1 MEIQKWQTLQ
11 DGLDGLARATAPM
24 PAVPLPEDH
33 VLVKIHTVSLNYRD
47 TEVCMGLY
55 SHHRSVAVGG
65 PEPLVPCSDMC
76 GTVVAVGSA
85 LEIPFKVGDRVVSVF
100 NHLQRSGHMRPE
112 YIKSA
117 GLGLPLEGVLQTHRV
132 FPTIGLLPAPAYLSD
147 AEACCL
153 PIAAVTAWM
162 SLQIGEAGLNYKPQT
177 FEERLKGKTV
187 VAQGTGGVSIS
198 GVQIAKAAGATV
210 IVTSSSDAKLETAR
224 TQLGADHLI
233 NYKTTP
239 QWADEVMAATDGYGA
254 DFILENGGNG
264 TLRQSFDAVTF
275 GGVINCI
282 GYLGGKTTKGQDE
295 EDHAV
300 SVLAL
305 RRNMTLRGI
314 MNGPRDRFE
323 EMLQFY
329 ERHEIKPVVHRVFPF
344 SESPAALQYLYSGQ
358 HFGKVVIQVDL

>member
-1 MEIQKWQTLQ
+1 
-11 DGLDGLARATAPM
+11 
-24 PAVPLPEDH
+24 
-33 VLVKIHTVSLNYRD
+33 
-47 TEVCMGLY
+47 MGLY

-76 GTVVAVGSA
+76 GTVVAVGSG
-85 LEIPFKVGDRVVSVF
+85 LEIDFKVGDRVVSVF
-100 NHLQRSGHMRPE
+100 NHLQRTGHMRPE

-117 GLGLPLEGVLQTHRV
+117 GLGLPLNGVLQTHYL
-132 FPTIGLLPAPAYLSD
+132 FPSIGLLPAPGYLTD

-153 PIAAVTAWM
+153 PIASLTAWM
-162 SLQIGEAGLNYKPQT
+162 SLQVAEAGLNYKAASPDS
-177 FEERLKGKTV
+177 RLKGKTV
-187 VAQGTGGVSIS
+187 VAQGTGGVSIA

-224 TQLGADHLI
+224 SLLGADHLI
-233 NYKTTP
+233 NYRTTP
-239 QWADEVMAATDGYGA
+239 QWADAVMAATDGHGA
-254 DFILENGGNG
+254 DFILETGGAG
-264 TLRQSFDAVTF
+264 TLRQSFDAVAF

-282 GYLGGKTTKGQDE
+282 GYLGGKTTKEGQAEE

-323 EMLQFY
+323 EMLAFY
-329 ERHEIKPVVHRVFPF
+329 EQHKIKPVVHRVFPF
-344 SESPAALQYLYSGQ
+344 NESPAALQYLFSGQ
-358 HFGKVVIQVDL
+358 HFGKVVIRVAE